1 MNSNSISSQASFD
14 CTKIKESTPK
24 CTSSE
29 SISPNCGRGVGPLRR
44 PSRFFMTPSID
55 TCGNVD
61 NKSTKPYTQNIL
73 RFIQK

>member
-1 MNSNSISSQASFD
+1 MTKNQKRKIGGTKQSSH
-14 CTKIKESTPK
+14 EY
-24 CTSSE
+24 TSSE
-29 SISPNCGRGVGPLRR
+29 NISPNCGRGVGPLRR

-73 RFIQK
+73 NFIQK